1 MGDTL
6 REIAELYGTTWQ
18 HLAEINNL
26 SNPNY
31 IYPGEVIKIR

>member
-1 MGDTL
+1 M
-6 REIAELYGTTWQ
+6 AELYGTTWQ